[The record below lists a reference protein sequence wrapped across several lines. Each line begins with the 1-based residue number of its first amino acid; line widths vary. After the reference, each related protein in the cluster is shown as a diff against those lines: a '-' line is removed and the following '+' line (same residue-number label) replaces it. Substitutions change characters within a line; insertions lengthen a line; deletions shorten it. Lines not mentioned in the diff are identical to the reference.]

1 MIRYVADRDPTTRV
15 MLEEIL
21 AAEEEHAD
29 ELADLL
35 ATFDPTQPTD

>member
-1 MIRYVADRDPTTRV
+1 

-29 ELADLL
+29 DL
-35 ATFDPTQPTD
+35 ATLLDTLDPTKKG